1 MSEFSR
7 DKFPFDASNKNLLK
21 TVSNKS
27 RTSILCDH
35 DQNQYLTPSSFLTS
49 NSLPTSLPPSNS
61 LSLPKHESS
70 CYSNNATNQPETF
83 TLPDCNATFEIH
95 SEVQTDGG
103 IQKQQ
108 LSELMIQKNISKLE
122 DILAG
127 ISLSTFVEPTKT
139 ANNGVTGL
147 TSPKKQ
153 RSLSNNDEIHT
164 NRDKLHPIFAEM
176 SWAHLLFKDTNNL
189 YDEFKENPER
199 ILDDHLNRIW
209 KKRETQMLFEDRVDL
224 LTENKEYSKRN
235 YKNHREYYFINNVTV
250 EQHNDSGNTLRKR
263 LMRNQVYQ
271 DLKTQESSCDS
282 NNKQYGFDPVKELL
296 NEPIDM
302 SNQSQVYD
310 CNSHYCQSYD
320 QSSYQMYYCLHDNFY
335 GNCKNFCLKEVYE
348 SSTRGLIKPNNE
360 KHSAVCYNKILQET
374 MQDDNKSD
382 ISACLMR
389 KDDRSNRIHLIKR
402 RHSYFNCSDI
412 SRISNYRN
420 SLLGCH
426 STQSLISL
434 STIINDKD
442 GHLLKNSVICIVCIS
457 ENSLPYIIIC
467 EDEQWNLR
475 NFKERIIYQ
484 LYSNQQRNENTVY
497 SELEISKQRFY
508 FKTESSEFN
517 SNAVYHEVIDE
528 EEVIPR
534 WKGLIWA
541 KIEKDY
547 TY

>member
-250 EQHNDSGNTLRKR
+250 EQHN
-263 LMRNQVYQ
+263 
-271 DLKTQESSCDS
+271 
-282 NNKQYGFDPVKELL
+282 
-296 NEPIDM
+296 
-302 SNQSQVYD
+302 
-310 CNSHYCQSYD
+310 
-320 QSSYQMYYCLHDNFY
+320 
-335 GNCKNFCLKEVYE
+335 EVYE
-348 SSTRGLIKPNNE
+348 ISTRGLIKPNNE